1 ESLVAEAHIRIEG
14 YRRLAAV
21 ATVVGCSAR
30 TRRAVAHGTGDECHG
45 ETKRVGGLALRQ
57 GDRAAHREQIA
68 VAASGNRLAA
78 ARATRLDARTVAVR
92 RAATGDRRLDARA
105 DRRVARSSVTRCAGT
120 ADRRLVAVSG
130 GRVARRHGARV
141 RRDAHLLARLARMG
155 GEVAR

>member
-1 ESLVAEAHIRIEG
+1 
-14 YRRLAAV
+14 
-21 ATVVGCSAR
+21 
-30 TRRAVAHGTGDECHG
+30 
-45 ETKRVGGLALRQ
+45 
-57 GDRAAHREQIA
+57 REQIA

-78 ARATRLDARTVAVR
+78 ARDTRLDARTVAVR

-105 DRRVARSSVTRCAGT
+105 ARRVARSSVTRCAGT

-155 GEVAR
+155 GEVARGDRAQAGCRTVGVLVAASGYRPSRTLPARRAGIRARADLLVVAGSACVRDVLTP